1 VSNVGLVLGL
11 IAVGVVDG
19 VLLAALA
26 AQLLLRPFRGA
37 SRPGPAVASLA
48 PIDHR
53 TLTALGGDAGV
64 ADGVPIAAYDRV
76 VRIAGWAWILSTG
89 ILVSASG
96 LWTDRQGTIFAILGI
111 AGLFVLVA
119 HDLLPGGAL
128 GRAKYLV
135 EGGVSIVFV
144 TLIVLLTGGAQSPFF
159 FAFVLIVVGAALV
172 VPPAATV
179 ALAVLAAASYVIAIA
194 VDLAPGGLDVPG
206 MAVVGVNLVSL
217 ILLVYVAMVVAREQR
232 RTRQVAVRLS
242 TTDALTGLANRA
254 YVIAA
259 VEREIERGTRYGSGF
274 CLLMA
279 DLDNLKSVNDS
290 YGHRT
295 GDRVLAGVADV
306 IRDGVRRIDTP
317 ARLGGDE
324 YVVLLPETDPTG
336 AFVVAEKIR
345 QGVAALRTL
354 ERDQAVPV
362 TVSIGLV
369 AWPDDGAT
377 LDQLMDAVDEA
388 MYAAK
393 QRGRNRIGGPYAR
406 AGEMTPVIRSAWPV
420 AERRAP
426 TSIRERVGR
435 AV

>member
-53 TLTALGGDAGV
+53 TLAALGGDAGV

>member
-53 TLTALGGDAGV
+53 TLAALGGDAGV

-96 LWTDRQGTIFAILGI
+96 LWTDRQGAILAILGI

-119 HDLLPGGAL
+119 HDLLPAGVL
-128 GRAKYLV
+128 GRTKYLV
-135 EGGVSIVFV
+135 EGCVSIVFV
-144 TLIVLLTGGAQSPFF
+144 TLIVLLTGGAPSPFF
-159 FAFVLIVVGAALV
+159 FAFALIVVGAALV

-206 MAVVGVNLVSL
+206 MAVVGVNLISL
-217 ILLVYVAMVVAREQR
+217 ILLAYVAMVVAREQR
-232 RTRQVAVRLS
+232 RTHQVAVRLS

-254 YVIAA
+254 YLLAA
-259 VEREIERGTRYGSGF
+259 VEREIERGTRYGRGF

-279 DLDNLKSVNDS
+279 DLDDLKSVNDS
-290 YGHRT
+290 YGHHT

-345 QGVAALRTL
+345 QGVAAMRTL
-354 ERDQAVPV
+354 VRDGPV
-362 TVSIGLV
+362 TVSVSIGLV

-377 LDQLMDAVDEA
+377 LDQLMNAVDEA
-388 MYAAK
+388 MYASK
-393 QRGRNRIGGPYAR
+393 RRGKNRIVGPYVR
-406 AGEMTPVIRSAWPV
+406 AAGRPPAVPATSLVGG
-420 AERRAP
+420 RRAP

>member
-1 VSNVGLVLGL
+1 MPNVGLVLGL

-19 VLLAALA
+19 NQHAVHA

-37 SRPGPAVASLA
+37 SRPRPAVASLA

-96 LWTDRQGTIFAILGI
+96 LWTDRQGAILAILGI

-119 HDLLPGGAL
+119 HDLLPAGVL

-135 EGGVSIVFV
+135 EGCVSIVFV
-144 TLIVLLTGGAQSPFF
+144 TLIVLLTGGAPSPFF

-172 VPPAATV
+172 VPPATTV

-194 VDLAPGGLDVPG
+194 VDLAPGGLDVAG
-206 MAVVGVNLVSL
+206 IAVVGVNLVSL
-217 ILLVYVAMVVAREQR
+217 ILLAYVAMVVAREQR
-232 RTRQVAVRLS
+232 RARQVAVRLS

-254 YVIAA
+254 YILAA
-259 VEREIERGTRYGSGF
+259 VEREIERGTRYGRGF

-279 DLDNLKSVNDS
+279 DLDDLKSVNDS

-345 QGVAALRTL
+345 QGVAAMHTL
-354 ERDQAVPV
+354 VRDGPVPV
-362 TVSIGLV
+362 SVSIGLV
-369 AWPDDGAT
+369 AWPDDGTT
-377 LDQLMDAVDEA
+377 LDQLMDGVDEA

-393 QRGRNRIGGPYAR
+393 QRGRNRIGGRYTG
-406 AGEMTPVIRSAWPV
+406 AGEMPPVILPASLAAGRRVPV
-420 AERRAP
+420 SLGARLR
-426 TSIRERVGR
+426 
-435 AV
+435 